1 MPSLKK
7 TLRTCVVCRGKFEQ
21 KELLRLKCEEKKLL
35 FYNNYGRSFYICCD
49 CEKLLQTDINGKDY
63 KKIEKSP
70 FGIKEITPRL
80 LCICID
86 IIIYVSHPKKP
97 RRKICHFKF

>member
-21 KELLRLKCEEKKLL
+21 KVLLRLKCEEKKLL
-35 FYNNYGRSFYICCD
+35 FYNNFGRSFYICSE

-63 KKIEKSP
+63 KKIEKSLC
-70 FGIKEITPRL
+70 KE
-80 LCICID
+80 CKNKD
-86 IIIYVSHPKKP
+86 KYVTQLKEMLTDV
-97 RRKICHFKF
+97 R